1 MLKPQP
7 LGPIPEETLNLGHR
21 LLDEDNLYRKI
32 GDEYAELVKDED
44 FASMYSNT
52 GQPGYSPARLSLVLV
67 LEAMEHLSDRVAV
80 QMVRTRIDW
89 KYALHLPL
97 EDDGFDASILS
108 EFRSRLVQNQ
118 AERKFFDALLE
129 KLKEKGLLKGRGLQR
144 TDSLQI
150 IAVTRELNRL
160 ELVMETM
167 RLAIVSLVECDPKW
181 VKENLPAPWL
191 ETYSEWIE
199 SERLVKDKGSR
210 GKAET
215 DELLKQTG
223 RDGFDLLERV
233 KAESAPAEFGQLE
246 AIGTLKQ
253 VWKQQYRQV
262 EDEADQSQIVL
273 HTKESRQDEKV
284 NRELISTPHDVEAR
298 YSEKRGK
305 GSTGYKLH
313 LTEVASEDEPAIITD
328 VEVVGGQQY
337 DGAALEGIQ
346 ERLKE
351 RNLLPEEQVADGGYI
366 SGDTIAES
374 AKRGVKLVGPMQ
386 EAKQFTEASEL
397 GKIDPS
403 EQIKAAETEQV
414 NAELSDKQS
423 AEPSEQASGGECVE
437 ASGNSSGPRTCL
449 GVEQFDLDFEQQA
462 AICPSGEAAV
472 GWRLTRRADKGVG
485 GAGKAV
491 VLIRWE
497 KQKCL
502 NCPKAPPSLLA
513 HSRGRLLKLSPHY
526 PEIAA
531 RRAEQQRDEFWQKYR
546 RRAGIEATLSTV
558 VRGHGGRRTSYRG
571 QGKSR
576 GHYLRLAA
584 AINLKRAIAWE
595 AGQKPK
601 RERVVKMKKTLGMEQ
616 TTRKGWARGRA

>member
-7 LGPIPEETLNLGHR
+7 LGPIPEETLNLGHT

-32 GDEYAELVKDED
+32 GDEYAELIKDED

-52 GQPGYSPARLSLVLV
+52 GQPAYSPARLSLVTV
-67 LEAMEHLSDRVAV
+67 LQAMEHLSDRVALR
-80 QMVRTRIDW
+80 MVRTRIDW
-89 KYALHLPL
+89 KYARRLPL
-97 EDDGFDASILS
+97 EDDGFDASVLS
-108 EFRSRLVQNQ
+108 EFRSRLVNNQ

-129 KLKEKGLLKGRGLQR
+129 KLKEKGMLKGRGLQR
-144 TDSLQI
+144 TDALTI
-150 IAVTRELNRL
+150 VAATRELNRL

-199 SERLVKDKGSR
+199 SERLVKDNGPR

-215 DELLKQTG
+215 DRLLKQTG

-233 KAESAPAEFGQLE
+233 KSESASAEFVQLA
-246 AIGTLKQ
+246 AIGTLEQ

-262 EDEADQSQIVL
+262 EDGVGQSQIVL
-273 HTKESRQDEKV
+273 HTKESRQEEKV

-305 GSTGYKLH
+305 GATGYKLH
-313 LTEVASEDEPAIITD
+313 VTEVASEDEPAIITD
-328 VEVVGGQQY
+328 VDLVGGQQY
-337 DGAALEGIQ
+337 DGAALEGIH

-351 RNLLPEEQVADGGYI
+351 RELLPEEHLVDGGYM
-366 SGDTIAES
+366 SGDTMAES
-374 AKRGVKLVGPMQ
+374 AERGVKLVGPMQ
-386 EAKQFTEASEL
+386 EAKQFTET
-397 GKIDPS
+397 S
-403 EQIKAAETEQV
+403 EQIRVAESEQV
-414 NAELSDKQS
+414 KAESSDKQN
-423 AEPSEQASGGECVE
+423 AEPSQQASGEECVA
-437 ASGNSSGPRTCL
+437 ASEESGGPPSCL
-449 GVEQFDLDFEQQA
+449 GVEQFDFDFEQQA
-462 AICPSGEAAV
+462 ATCPGGEAAV
-472 GWRLTRRADKGVG
+472 GWLETRRTDKGVG

-491 VLIRWE
+491 IMIRWE
-497 KQKCL
+497 KEKCL
-502 NCPKAPPSLLA
+502 NCPRAPLSLLA
-513 HSRGRLLKLSPHY
+513 RPRGRLVKISPHY

-531 RRAEQQRDEFWQKYR
+531 RRAEQQQGEFWQKYR

-558 VRGHGGRRTSYRG
+558 VRDHNGRYTPYRG
-571 QGKSR
+571 QGKTR
-576 GHYLRLAA
+576 GHFLRVAA

-601 RERVVKMKKTLGMEQ
+601 RERVVKMKKALGMEQ
-616 TTRKGWARGRA
+616 TTRKGWARGAKARA

>member
-7 LGPIPEETLNLGHR
+7 LGPIPGETLNLGHT

-44 FASMYSNT
+44 FASLYSNT
-52 GQPGYSPARLSLVLV
+52 GQPAYSPARLSLVKV
-67 LEAMEHLSDRVAV
+67 LQAMEHLSDRVAL

-97 EDDGFDASILS
+97 ADDGFDASVLS
-108 EFRSRLVQNQ
+108 EFRSRLVNNQ

-129 KLKEKGLLKGRGLQR
+129 KLKEKGMLKGRGLQR
-144 TDSLQI
+144 TDALTI
-150 IAVTRELNRL
+150 VAATRELNRL

-199 SERLVKDKGSR
+199 SERLVKDNGPR
-210 GKAET
+210 GKAES
-215 DELLKQTG
+215 EGLLKQTG

-233 KAESAPAEFGQLE
+233 KAESAPAECGQLT
-246 AIGTLKQ
+246 AIGTLEQ

-262 EDEADQSQIVL
+262 EDEAGQGQIVL
-273 HTKESRQDEKV
+273 HSKESRQEEKV

-298 YSEKRGK
+298 YSEKRGQ

-313 LTEVASEDEPAIITD
+313 VTEVASEDEPAIITD
-328 VEVVGGQQY
+328 VDLVGGQQY
-337 DGAALEGIQ
+337 DGAALEGIH

-351 RNLLPEEQVADGGYI
+351 RELLPEEHLVDGGYM
-366 SGDTIAES
+366 SGEMIAES
-374 AKRGVKLVGPMQ
+374 AAREVKLVGPMQ
-386 EAKQFTEASEL
+386 GAKQFTEASE
-397 GKIDPS
+397 
-403 EQIKAAETEQV
+403 QVKAESNDKQSAESNDKQG
-414 NAELSDKQS
+414 AELSDKQG
-423 AEPSEQASGGECVE
+423 SGEDRV
-437 ASGNSSGPRTCL
+437 AVSGDKSRPHTCL
-449 GVEQFDLDFEQQA
+449 GVEQFHFDFGQQV
-462 AICPSGEAAV
+462 AICPAGDAAV
-472 GWRLTRRADKGVG
+472 RWLLTRRTDKGVG

-491 VLIRWE
+491 IMIRWE
-497 KQKCL
+497 KEKCL
-502 NCPKAPPSLLA
+502 NCPRAPLSLLA
-513 HSRGRLLKLSPHY
+513 RPRGRLVKISPHY

-531 RRAEQQRDEFWQKYR
+531 RRAEQQQDEFWQKYR

-558 VRGHGGRRTSYRG
+558 VRGHGGRCTPYRG
-571 QGKSR
+571 QGKTR
-576 GHYLRLAA
+576 GHYLRVAA

-601 RERVVKMKKTLGMEQ
+601 RERVVKMKKTLGLEQ
-616 TTRKGWARGRA
+616 TTRKGWARGAKARA